1 MNNVELAMSI
11 SDTQVD
17 ELYAAAVLADDRVQM
32 ALCVL
37 ASGADLPEDLDDT
50 RADLEEKGVYP
61 EHVGCD
67 VEARALCALVIENN
81 TKGQ

>member
-1 MNNVELAMSI
+1 MNNIELAMSI

-17 ELYAAAVLADDRVQM
+17 QLYAEAVLAGDRVQM

-37 ASGADLPEDLDDT
+37 ASGADLPEDLDDA

-67 VEARALCALVIENN
+67 VEARALCALAIASNA
-81 TKGQ
+81 Q